1 LKRNVLTLTL
11 AAAISLGSTI
21 AGAQQTVPYQSP
33 SQQPSQEQT
42 PAQPAAPAQQP
53 SQVQTPAQPVAPAQQ
68 PSQVQTPAQPVA
80 PAQQPSQVQTPV
92 QPIAPTQQPSP
103 EQTPMTQ
110 APAGPTLT
118 VEGAVIGVNTFS
130 CGQASN
136 SASGTTGIAES
147 CAGVVEIAPGA
158 TWADMIRAQV
168 REIDAIPMSGI
179 PVRVLVG
186 PNSELKTG
194 DSTVSLADLKPGSTV
209 KVDYQQ
215 VNNIFVATDVSVT
228 ALVR

>member
-1 LKRNVLTLTL
+1 MKRILLALTL
-11 AAAISLGSTI
+11 AAAISLGPMI
-21 AGAQQTVPYQSP
+21 AGAQQTAPYQTP
-33 SQQPSQEQT
+33 SQQPSTEQT
-42 PAQPAAPAQQP
+42 PAQPASPAQQLSP
-53 SQVQTPAQPVAPAQQ
+53 QQTPAQPVAPAQQ
-68 PSQVQTPAQPVA
+68 PSPQQAPAQPVA
-80 PAQQPSQVQTPV
+80 PAQQPS
-92 QPIAPTQQPSP
+92 P
-103 EQTPMTQ
+103 EQTPTTET
-110 APAGPTLT
+110 PVGPTMT

-136 SASGTTGIAES
+136 GAPETTGNAQT

-158 TWADMIRAQV
+158 TWADMVRAQV

-186 PNSELKTG
+186 PNSELKTS

-215 VNNIFVATDVSVT
+215 VNNIYVATDVSVM

>member
-1 LKRNVLTLTL
+1 LKRNALALTL
-11 AAAISLGSTI
+11 AAAISLGPTI

-33 SQQPSQEQT
+33 SQQQT
-42 PAQPAAPAQQP
+42 P
-53 SQVQTPAQPVAPAQQ
+53 TQPVAPAQQ
-68 PSQVQTPAQPVA
+68 PSQVQTPAQPTA
-80 PAQQPSQVQTPV
+80 PAQQPSPEQ
-92 QPIAPTQQPSP
+92 APT
-103 EQTPMTQ
+103 TQ
-110 APAGPTLT
+110 APAGPTMT

-136 SASGTTGIAES
+136 GAPATTGIAES

-158 TWADMIRAQV
+158 TWADVIRAQV

-186 PNSELKTG
+186 PNSELKTS
-194 DSTVSLADLKPGSTV
+194 DSTVSLADLKPGSTI
-209 KVDYQQ
+209 KVNYQQ
-215 VNNIFVATDVSVT
+215 VNNIFVATDVSVM